1 MASFWRMYCHR
12 RETWNSHIAH
22 TIVVYLYFFFND
34 GLTVNYLYD
43 NGLLAEHKKVHLVS
57 KKKPFKIP
65 LKTLTAGD

>member
-1 MASFWRMYCHR
+1 
-12 RETWNSHIAH
+12 
-22 TIVVYLYFFFND
+22 VVYLHFFFND